1 MGSVIETDGRDHVCG
16 AFPAV
21 AWFIR
26 IVTATFG
33 GTASGFVALSIV
45 AVLSCQAVKEASP
58 AVFKSVR
65 EELNAISVAMVRR
78 TPIVVRERRIC
89 AIFIP
94 GRIVTP
100 HRMVK

>member
-1 MGSVIETDGRDHVCG
+1 MESDGRDHVWG
-16 AFPAV
+16 ACPGI

-26 IVTATFG
+26 IVTDTFG
-33 GTASGFVALSIV
+33 GATSGFVSLSIV
-45 AVLSCQAVKEASP
+45 AVLSCQAVKEVRP

-65 EELNAISVAMVRR
+65 VELNAISVAMVRR
-78 TPIVVRERRIC
+78 TQIVVRERRIC

>member
-1 MGSVIETDGRDHVCG
+1 MESDGRDHVWG
-16 AFPAV
+16 ACPEI

-26 IVTATFG
+26 IVTDIFG
-33 GTASGFVALSIV
+33 GTTSGFVSLSIV
-45 AVLSCQAVKEASP
+45 AVLSCQAVKEARP

-65 EELNAISVAMVRR
+65 LELNAINVAMVRR
-78 TPIVVRERRIC
+78 TQIVVRERRIC